1 MKKQKSGGEWLDHF
15 QSKIRNY
22 CEKQQIALIH
32 RVQMISILSKAWDK
46 AFVLGYM
53 VKLKELEKSDQ
64 LVQVRKEY
72 IKFLHDCIDKR
83 VEYLRVHGFDTSI
96 EEIKTGNKL
105 RLKIEELES
114 SLLSENQ

>member
-72 IKFLHDCIDKR
+72 IKFLHDCIEER
-83 VEYLRVHGFDTSI
+83 TVYLAMHGMFPSKEDI
-96 EEIKTGNKL
+96 ETGKIL
-105 RLKIEELES
+105 RKKIAELES
-114 SLLSENQ
+114 SLLSEDK